1 MEPAT
6 EEEIDNTVKVMG
18 GEDWQDWIAALDEAG
33 VLADG
38 AVTVAYSY
46 IGPELTFPIY
56 RNGSIGM
63 AKRHLSQTA
72 ATMTKEYRDR
82 GLQAYVSVNKA
93 LVTQSSSAIPIVPLY
108 ISILYKIMK
117 EMDLHEGCAQQM
129 YRLFHD
135 KLYSGEVALD
145 QDGRDPS

>member
-1 MEPAT
+1 MGLHPKEISLLG
-6 EEEIDNTVKVMG
+6 EESFEMNSKKQGNRLLALLLSFCMLLTMVPVTAFAAG
-18 GEDWQDWIAALDEAG
+18 TNGTARAEDECDVLMLSLIHIC

-72 ATMTKEYRDR
+72 ATMMKEYSC
-82 GLQAYVSVNKA
+82 L
-93 LVTQSSSAIPIVPLY
+93 LY
-108 ISILYKIMK
+108 TS
-117 EMDLHEGCAQQM
+117 
-129 YRLFHD
+129 
-135 KLYSGEVALD
+135 
-145 QDGRDPS
+145 